1 MEYRGRFSFAIL
13 ASRDCRVASRAGNR
27 RVSLAPPRPAAFTGS
42 RLVRRRSPSPSDPAG
57 SHRVSPSSSDPAGS
71 CRVSPGSQAFA
82 VTVRPAGSCRVSQDS
97 FRFAGAFLV
106 LDVAYME
113 TPGYVAFDKLHF
125 IHYIASSR
133 LQTKVRLPCA
143 QYVSASGIC
152 SGAEISRIAKEQVK
166 SSFSPKSQGREDA
179 AQSIGRASGRSL

>member
-1 MEYRGRFSFAIL
+1 MECRGRFSFAIL

-27 RVSLAPPRPAAFTGS
+27 RVLLAPPRPAEFTGS
-42 RLVRRRSPSPSDPAG
+42 RRVRRRSPSPSDPAG
-57 SHRVSPSSSDPAGS
+57 SH
-71 CRVSPGSQAFA
+71 
-82 VTVRPAGSCRVSQDS
+82 RVSQDS

>member
-1 MEYRGRFSFAIL
+1 MECRGRFSIAIL

-27 RVSLAPPRPAAFTGS
+27 RVLLAPPRPAEFTGS
-42 RLVRRRSPSPSDPAG
+42 RRVRRRSPSPSDPAG
-57 SHRVSPSSSDPAGS
+57 SHRVP
-71 CRVSPGSQAFA
+71 PGSQAFA

>member
-1 MEYRGRFSFAIL
+1 MECRGRFSFAIL
-13 ASRDCRVASRAGNR
+13 ASRDCGVASRAGNR
-27 RVSLAPPRPAAFTGS
+27 RVSLAPPRPAEFTGS

-57 SHRVSPSSSDPAGS
+57 SH
-71 CRVSPGSQAFA
+71 
-82 VTVRPAGSCRVSQDS
+82 RVSQDS

-113 TPGYVAFDKLHF
+113 TPGHVAFDKLHF

>member
-1 MEYRGRFSFAIL
+1 MECRGRFSFAIL
-13 ASRDCRVASRAGNR
+13 ASRDCGVASRAGNR
-27 RVSLAPPRPAAFTGS
+27 RVSLAPPRPAEFTGS

-57 SHRVSPSSSDPAGS
+57 SY
-71 CRVSPGSQAFA
+71 
-82 VTVRPAGSCRVSQDS
+82 RVSQDS
-97 FRFAGAFLV
+97 VRFASAFLA
-106 LDVAYME
+106 LGVAYME

-143 QYVSASGIC
+143 QYVNASGIC
-152 SGAEISRIAKEQVK
+152 SGAEISRNAKEQVK
-166 SSFSPKSQGREDA
+166 SSFSPKLQGREDA

>member
-27 RVSLAPPRPAAFTGS
+27 RVSLASSRPAAFTGS

-57 SHRVSPSSSDPAGS
+57 SHRVS
-71 CRVSPGSQAFA
+71 
-82 VTVRPAGSCRVSQDS
+82 QDS
-97 FRFAGAFLV
+97 VRFAGAFLA

>member
-57 SHRVSPSSSDPAGS
+57 SH
-71 CRVSPGSQAFA
+71 
-82 VTVRPAGSCRVSQDS
+82 RVSQDS

-166 SSFSPKSQGREDA
+166 SSFSPKSQGREGA